1 MKPLIFQIWTHG
13 TSFQKATVIV
23 RYTPH
28 QVGSSYRRANLKLV
42 IISHKGKH
50 ILITFLT
57 QPDQSTSLEYI
68 ARKTISKQK
77 SHLLPDGGY
86 YVTSDPTKLSEVWTV
101 PQIPL
106 ISQCA
111 EGFPRNFGCPSLGK
125 NRMSYVAL
133 QNASFLLESVCRRV
147 VETRSTSF

>member
-13 TSFQKATVIV
+13 TPFQKVTVIV

-42 IISHKGKH
+42 IISHKETHSHHFFDSTWPKYFIRIDSQKDNKLAKMPSAPRWGIRCDFWSH
-50 ILITFLT
+50 QTLRGMDCPTDSV
-57 QPDQSTSLEYI
+57 DQS
-68 ARKTISKQK
+68 
-77 SHLLPDGGY
+77 
-86 YVTSDPTKLSEVWTV
+86 VCW
-101 PQIPL
+101 
-106 ISQCA
+106 
-111 EGFPRNFGCPSLGK
+111 GFPKNFGCPSLGK

-133 QNASFLLESVCRRV
+133 QNASFLLESVFRRV